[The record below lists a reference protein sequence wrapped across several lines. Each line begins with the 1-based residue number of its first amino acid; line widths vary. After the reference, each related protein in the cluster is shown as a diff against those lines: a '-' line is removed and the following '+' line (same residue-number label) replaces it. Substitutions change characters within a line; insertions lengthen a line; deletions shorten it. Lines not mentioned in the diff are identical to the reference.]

1 MQTLIVG
8 CGYLG
13 LRVARLWREGG
24 HRVSAVTRSAERAAA
39 LRAEGLTPIVADVMR
54 PETLSGLPS
63 ADVLLYAVG
72 FDRAAGHAQRE
83 VYVQGLQNVLHA
95 ASERVARWMYI
106 SSTSVYGQSAGE
118 WVDEESAC
126 DPASEG
132 GRVCLEAEQFLR
144 RGGDRGIAEA
154 VVLRLSGI
162 YGPGRLI
169 ARLDGLRSG
178 TPVSGDPE
186 AWLNLIHV
194 ADAARIAAA
203 CAEHGG
209 ADRTFLVSDDR
220 PVTRREYYTRLA
232 EVAGA
237 PAPEFTGQDAA
248 RARTAGLN
256 KRCRN
261 ARVKREL
268 GVELLYP
275 TIAEG
280 LPAAVQG

>member
-1 MQTLIVG
+1 MKTLIVG

-13 LRVARLWREGG
+13 LRVARMWREGG

-54 PETLSGLPS
+54 PETLAALPS
-63 ADVLLYAVG
+63 AEVLLYAVG
-72 FDRAAGHAQRE
+72 FDRAAGHARRE
-83 VYVQGLQNVLHA
+83 VYVQGLENVVRA
-95 ASERVARWMYI
+95 ASERIARWVYV

-126 DPASEG
+126 EPASEG
-132 GRVCLEAEQFLR
+132 GRVCLEAEQLMR
-144 RGGDRGIAEA
+144 NVGGIHKC
-154 VVLRLSGI
+154 VILRLSGI

-194 ADAARIAAA
+194 DDAARIASV
-203 CAEHGG
+203 CAERGG
-209 ADRTFLVSDDR
+209 GNRTFLVSDDR
-220 PVTRREYYTRLA
+220 PVTRRAYYTRLA
-232 EVAGA
+232 ELAGA
-237 PAPEFTGQDAA
+237 PVPEFTGEDAE
-248 RARTAGLN
+248 RGRTVGLN

-268 GVELLYP
+268 GVELAYP
-275 TIAEG
+275 TIEEG
-280 LPAAVQG
+280 LPAAVSG